1 MIQSTKSGQYWSF
14 WCQGGCN
21 HQDQAVFWG
30 KKGCGGHWGCW
41 VLYCRGPN
49 SSAFDEKGVFF
60 SFFYIFAHFSPFAI
74 NLCVSVTNLSLSL
87 RFSSNL
93 RAHHKNY
100 GKWWKIDK
108 NVEKDEKFTFFVKIG
123 GIRSPTIQLFVKIG
137 FLFNSGK
144 YWLKTVKSGSDIW

>member
-1 MIQSTKSGQYWSF
+1 MKLRWTWSF
-14 WCQGGCN
+14 NRKLIGKCFIN
-21 HQDQAVFWG
+21 HYFAF
-30 KKGCGGHWGCW
+30 KKSFLDL
-41 VLYCRGPN
+41 VLYCRGQN

-60 SFFYIFAHFSPFAI
+60 SFFYIFAHFSPFAVI
-74 NLCVSVTNLSLSL
+74 LCVSVTNLSLPL
-87 RFSSNL
+87 CFSSNL

-144 YWLKTVKSGSDIW
+144 YWLKTVKSGFDIW